1 MRMLMKVQ
9 MDVAAGNRAV
19 ESGALQGTVERM
31 MRELEPEASYFGP
44 LDGKRTALFVF
55 DLEDASQI
63 PPVAEPFFSALEA
76 TVELI
81 PVMTGEDL
89 AKGLAALGAT

>member
-19 ESGALQGTVERM
+19 QSGELQATMERM

-44 LDGKRTALFVF
+44 LDGKRTALFFF
-55 DLEDASQI
+55 DLQDASQI
-63 PPVAEPFFSALEA
+63 PPAGEPFFTALEA
-76 TVELI
+76 TVE
-81 PVMTGEDL
+81 MTPMMTREDL
-89 AKGLAALGAT
+89 AKGLGALGAT